1 VTHVPTGDSEPP
13 AARGARDTGPRTT
26 GTIRNVAQDTS
37 SQETD
42 AQDTSAQG
50 ASAHNTSSQDT
61 GGHNL
66 DRQNVGTSALSR
78 LDALFASTDPIAT
91 TPGTPGTPA
100 TATAT
105 ENGND
110 DDSDN
115 GNGHGNGARVATGAG
130 IDLGA
135 PGGGGRDA
143 VREPATSTLP
153 VLELVDIQQIYGT
166 GDAAVHALRGITLS
180 VHAGDYVAIMG
191 PSGSG
196 KSTLMNLLG
205 CLDIAS
211 SGVYSLAG
219 NDVATLNEAQ
229 LAVVR
234 NKEIGFIFQS
244 FNLVPRMSAVANV
257 ELPLVYGGVK
267 RAERRRRALEAL
279 DMVGLGHR
287 ANHQPQELSGGQQQR
302 VAIARAL
309 VTNPTLVLADEPT
322 GNLDSEST
330 EEILGIFDTLARQ
343 GRTIVIITHEDHVAE
358 RAHRVLAVSDGL
370 IVVDRPARKEALV

>member
-1 VTHVPTGDSEPP
+1 VTHVPTGDAEPP
-13 AARGARDTGPRTT
+13 TT
-26 GTIRNVAQDTS
+26 HGDHNIAPK
-37 SQETD
+37 ETD
-42 AQDTSAQG
+42 AQTVA
-50 ASAHNTSSQDT
+50 
-61 GGHNL
+61 
-66 DRQNVGTSALSR
+66 TSALSH
-78 LDALFASTDPIAT
+78 LDMFFAPTDSISTVSEPTAPRTGTNTRSIAAAGSAGSNRITGLTGLTGVTRGTGGTWVNGDNGVTGDNDT
-91 TPGTPGTPA
+91 TGTPRMAAFGTL
-100 TATAT
+100 
-105 ENGND
+105 
-110 DDSDN
+110 
-115 GNGHGNGARVATGAG
+115 GAVGSQTGIDATGQ
-130 IDLGA
+130 
-135 PGGGGRDA
+135 
-143 VREPATSTLP
+143 PATSTRP

-211 SGVYSLAG
+211 SGIYSLAG
-219 NDVATLNEAQ
+219 NDVATLDEAQ

-267 RAERRRRALEAL
+267 HAERRRRALEAL

-309 VTNPTLVLADEPT
+309 VTNPTLILADEPT

-330 EEILGIFDTLARQ
+330 EEILGIFDALASQ

-370 IVVDRPARKEALV
+370 IVVDRPARREVFV

>member
-1 VTHVPTGDSEPP
+1 VTHVPTGGAEPP
-13 AARGARDTGPRTT
+13 AARGARDTGTSNTGPRIGTTT
-26 GTIRNVAQDTS
+26 GT
-37 SQETD
+37 
-42 AQDTSAQG
+42 G
-50 ASAHNTSSQDT
+50 T
-61 GGHNL
+61 GGTGAQSVDTRSADAH
-66 DRQNVGTSALSR
+66 NVGTSALSH
-78 LDALFASTDPIAT
+78 LDALFAPTGAI
-91 TPGTPGTPA
+91 A
-100 TATAT
+100 TATNTDTDTDTDTDT
-105 ENGND
+105 ERAGTG
-110 DDSDN
+110 SD
-115 GNGHGNGARVATGAG
+115 
-130 IDLGA
+130 L
-135 PGGGGRDA
+135 
-143 VREPATSTLP
+143 VREAAGSTLP

-219 NDVATLNEAQ
+219 NDVATLDEAQ

-330 EEILGIFDTLARQ
+330 EEILGIFDTLASQ

-370 IVVDRPARKEALV
+370 IVVDRPARKEVLV